1 MCHSRLSARKDS
13 SSMCKIDSSPYI
25 CARIDSS
32 TMCKKVVC
40 AIGRAKW
47 LNFLFLVPFPL
58 QESTDQSSIQSQV
71 LCARLK
77 YFVQEYTQVLC
88 ARIYSSTLCKNR
100 LKYYMQEE

>member
-1 MCHSRLSARKDS
+1 MPLE
-13 SSMCKIDSSPYI
+13 
-25 CARIDSS
+25 
-32 TMCKKVVC
+32 
-40 AIGRAKW
+40 RAKW
-47 LNFLFLVPFPL
+47 LNFLFLVPFLL

-88 ARIYSSTLCKNR
+88 ARIDSNTICKKSTFKYFVQEYTQVLYARIDSRIYSSTLCKNR